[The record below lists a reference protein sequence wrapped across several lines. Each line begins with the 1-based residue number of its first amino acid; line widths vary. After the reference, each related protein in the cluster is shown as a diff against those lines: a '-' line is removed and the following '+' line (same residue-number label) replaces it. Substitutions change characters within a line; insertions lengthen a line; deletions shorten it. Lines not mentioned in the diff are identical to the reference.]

1 MKTHSTFGKALI
13 IAFISLIAVSA
24 ASAKGK
30 KYGLFVGI
38 NAYQGGINPLKGCGQ
53 QRGRSFGRGQFAVGR
68 AICPREQPLA
78 GRFRI
83 DPKSA
88 GRMGIAGDAPLLF
101 APSQHGHRP
110 RRSGKRATRGHHGH
124 AASRSTTPEQAE
136 AAERRI
142 APSNRR
148 SGER

>member
-83 DPKSA
+83 DPKSVMISVSCRHEVECLSA
-88 GRMGIAGDAPLLF
+88 IDRFKEPGV
-101 APSQHGHRP
+101 
-110 RRSGKRATRGHHGH
+110 
-124 AASRSTTPEQAE
+124 
-136 AAERRI
+136 
-142 APSNRR
+142 
-148 SGER
+148 